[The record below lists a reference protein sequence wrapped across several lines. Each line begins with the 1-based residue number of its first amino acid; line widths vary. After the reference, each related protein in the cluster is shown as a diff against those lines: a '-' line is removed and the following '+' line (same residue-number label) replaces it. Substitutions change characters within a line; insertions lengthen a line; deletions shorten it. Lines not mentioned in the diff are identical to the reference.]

1 MIEAMLWTMADP
13 LLATQ
18 CGAPPKPQG
27 NHSDRHFPHG
37 AWRCAGDDD
46 WVSVAVGSDN
56 EWRNLCAIVAALSP
70 MMALNSQQ
78 RIARRDTI
86 DGLLGTWL
94 RTQTADAAEA
104 TLLRGGVPAAALAN
118 ALDLVGSNHLRE
130 RGFWEAHD
138 TGVLPGLPWRASF
151 GRTSGAAPGLGA
163 DTDTVLAEV
172 LELSADEIAAL
183 RQSGALG

>member
-1 MIEAMLWTMADP
+1 MAEPVRRCRRIIADDGAEF
-13 LLATQ
+13 ATAHRAA
-18 CGAPPKPQG
+18 GA
-27 NHSDRHFPHG
+27 
-37 AWRCAGDDD
+37 
-46 WVSVAVGSDN
+46 
-56 EWRNLCAIVAALSP
+56 
-70 MMALNSQQ
+70 
-78 RIARRDTI
+78 I